1 MVLYNTDREREM
13 AAEAAARAKAE
24 AQNVLERARTK
35 PVPATPAQM
44 ATQGTGKP
52 STPTPPLTPLDL
64 GYTTAPTGEAH
75 GVGQASLTHYQ
86 YDQAVK
92 AYDAAIKAQ
101 QQTIDQAKDAGGFK
115 ASDLAAAQSNLE
127 AMKAQKAR
135 LQTDY
140 AKYQGQVG
148 VYNAQVGLIM
158 GGVGGVT
165 PEYQTHPAEDS
176 ALTRLLSVGLV
187 EKRTTPV
194 RLGGVSSGGGEIY
207 VFTGDMKT
215 LTPQQRADLAMAGF
229 SSPSTP
235 TPSTP
240 EYQQHPGAPATG
252 GVTQLGE
259 SRIFAGPNVKPVSLG
274 TLDTLSMVGVGP
286 KATEYGLKNLGKN
299 VEILGKGIGDFQNLS
314 TQLRVEAEELK
325 LKGDPF
331 GGAIKFSEAIALDAG
346 EIFGLAL
353 VAPYLLPAA
362 LGVTTAGLL
371 GAAAINVG
379 IGEGFNIAMGGK
391 PLTLTEIRNQALF
404 GEVFAIGGS
413 AVMRS
418 VGTVVPRVVESS
430 VGRATINAIMG
441 GGAGYVLSGG
451 DIKSTAEGAVFGAA
465 FSLGG
470 EAIGRLPRFGIGSV
484 EVPLESGEVI
494 KWRGLYLESGENA
507 KPILG
512 LMGEVPEKA
521 VISGHGPTGEAAGY
535 MPETPI
541 ESAVTMKIMEKA
553 GYPTEIISDVKDIRG
568 LMGET
573 QNIKSRFIQDILP
586 QETGTLSAEGVA
598 TLKEF
603 VIQNQGDVQSVYGSF
618 ATRNQLIEDV
628 NYSFEGKTALRVPG
642 DIDIQMKV
650 GAEDTAKFA
659 QRLVDVLS
667 KTSEVRISSE
677 SPTLIEAKVGGKNL
691 GGEITLYHGTSS
703 ETLKTILKEGINPN
717 SYFTDDVNIAAD
729 FSMTKNLE
737 MASTEP
743 AVVKIRVTRS
753 ELDSFIL
760 GEKNIEVGQEY
771 INKEGISPE
780 KINIVKFNETGEPIN
795 TELTTQNGGMWAHAV
810 DIHALGEPS
819 PDVLSPETGMRWGFK
834 LNKPTV
840 KIEEINVMGAGEQG
854 LRKGSSILGFTEDR
868 ELMLPVEHRMKDV
881 PDFFQIQKTLLES
894 SNNPLTKI
902 KGEVKMSRLM
912 ERYGITDLNA
922 EPLPLEYTFRS
933 DEAISGGRST
943 ALSVASLSPS
953 VSPAKMSIKPSSTP
967 SLSTLKYKTRTYP
980 SDYLSSLRSG
990 ASLSPSVSLLKA
1002 STSISPTK
1010 TSKPTYP
1017 SNIVSP
1023 TEISESK
1030 YPSPSKP
1037 KTPSPPSYGAKSPSI
1052 KIPSPPLTPS
1062 PPKYPSPPSPI
1073 KYPSPPIVKVPPPS
1087 EAKKIPLLGKPGE
1100 KAKGRKKSLKELFGV
1115 RRVTYMGEDL
1125 PHAVGLRRRRQ

>member
-1 MVLYNTDREREM
+1 M
-13 AAEAAARAKAE
+13 
-24 AQNVLERARTK
+24 
-35 PVPATPAQM
+35 
-44 ATQGTGKP
+44 
-52 STPTPPLTPLDL
+52 PLTPDQQAQQTQEARAA
-64 GYTTAPTGEAH
+64 YEAAQEKARTTPKPATAAQLA
-75 GVGQASLTHYQ
+75 QAEKAKTDSGFNANYVDPVHRPPQTQ
-86 YDQAVK
+86 AQSETVTNIKIAQTKASYDQSVK
-92 AYDAAIKAQ
+92 AYDATIKSQ
-101 QQTIDQAKDAGGFK
+101 QKVVDSAAGKNFDPK
-115 ASDLAAAQSNLE
+115 SMSEAVDNLNK
-127 AMKAQKAR
+127 MKAERAQ
-135 LQTDY
+135 LVSDY

-148 VYNAQVGLIM
+148 VYNAQVGLIE
-158 GGVGGVT
+158 GGAGGVT
-165 PEYQTHPAEDS
+165 PEYQKHPGGDS
-176 ALTRLLSVGLV
+176 ALTRLLSGGLV
-187 EKRTTPV
+187 EKRSTPV
-194 RLGGVSSGGGEIY
+194 RLGGTSSGGGEVY
-207 VFTGDMKT
+207 VFTGDMNT
-215 LTPQQRADLAMAGF
+215 LTPQQRADLAMVGF

-235 TPSTP
+235 TTLTP
-240 EYQQHPGAPATG
+240 EYQTHLVAPASG
-252 GVTQLGE
+252 GVTKLGE
-259 SRIFAGPNVKPVSLG
+259 GRIFAGSNVKSISLG
-274 TLDTLSMVGVGP
+274 TLDSLAMVGVGP

-314 TQLRVEAEELK
+314 TQLRVEAGELK

-331 GGAIKFSEAIALDAG
+331 GGAIKFSEAMALDAG

-353 VAPYLLPAA
+353 VAPEVLPMA
-362 LGVTTAGLL
+362 LGVTTLGLL

-404 GEVFAIGGS
+404 GEGFAIGGS
-413 AVMRS
+413 AVMRG

-470 EAIGRLPRFGIGSV
+470 EAIGRLPRFGIGNV

-507 KPILG
+507 KLILG
-512 LMGEVPEKA
+512 SMGEVPEKA
-521 VISGHGPTGEAAGY
+521 VISGHGSTGEAAGY

-541 ESAVTMKIMEKA
+541 ETAVTMKIMEKA
-553 GYPTEIISDVKDIRG
+553 GYPAEVISDVKDIRG

-586 QETGTLSAEGVA
+586 QETGTLSTEGVA

-677 SPTLIEAKVGGKNL
+677 SPTLIEAKVG
-691 GGEITLYHGTSS
+691 EGT
-703 ETLKTILKEGINPN
+703 
-717 SYFTDDVNIAAD
+717 
-729 FSMTKNLE
+729 
-737 MASTEP
+737 
-743 AVVKIRVTRS
+743 
-753 ELDSFIL
+753 
-760 GEKNIEVGQEY
+760 
-771 INKEGISPE
+771 
-780 KINIVKFNETGEPIN
+780 
-795 TELTTQNGGMWAHAV
+795 WAHAV

-840 KIEEINVMGAGEQG
+840 KIEDINVMGAGEQG
-854 LRKGSSILGFTEDR
+854 LRKGSSVLGFTEDR

-894 SNNPLTKI
+894 SNNPLTLI
-902 KGEVKMSRLM
+902 KGEAKMSRLM
-912 ERYGITDLNA
+912 ERYGVTDLSA
-922 EPLPLEYTFRS
+922 EPLPLEYTFRG
-933 DEAISGGRST
+933 DETVTEGRST
-943 ALSVASLSPS
+943 ALSVASLSPN
-953 VSPAKMSIKPSSTP
+953 VSPTKISIEPSPASSPKIST
-967 SLSTLKYKTRTYP
+967 STRIYP
-980 SDYLSSLRSG
+980 SNYSSLLQSS
-990 ASLSPSVSLLKA
+990 ASLSPSVSTMKV
-1002 STSISPTK
+1002 SVPISP
-1010 TSKPTYP
+1010 SKSSESSPP

-1023 TEISESK
+1023 IKASEPK

-1037 KTPSPPSYGAKSPSI
+1037 KTPSPSSYEAKSPSI
-1052 KIPSPPLTPS
+1052 KIPIPPSYTISTPS
-1062 PPKYPSPPSPI
+1062 PPKYPSPPSTI
-1073 KYPSPPIVKVPPPS
+1073 VYPSPPTIKIPPPS
-1087 EAKKIPLLGKPGE
+1087 ETKKIPLFGE
-1100 KAKGRKKSLKELFGV
+1100 ADKKKSAKKRKDELFGV
-1115 RRVTYMGEDL
+1115 RRVIYMGEDL
-1125 PHAVGLRRRRQ
+1125 PHAVGLRRRKT